1 MPDLE
6 EVRMQIARL
15 GTVDAGLGKRV
26 IAALPSILWE
36 HETITGAVSGAL
48 DNRVGMLVATD
59 RRLIFLDKKMLG
71 GLKVEDFPYQNIT
84 SISYELG
91 MMFGTIRIFASGN
104 RAEISMVPKALAQGF
119 AEKVRNRIS
128 GGSGSGQA
136 PAPSPA
142 APTPS
147 AVVGFN
153 GEPGSGL
160 IDQLERLG
168 ALKGQGLLTDEEFTA
183 AKARLLV

>member
-15 GTVDAGLGKRV
+15 GTVDAGLGKRE

-36 HETITGAVSGAL
+36 HETITSAVSGAL

-128 GGSGSGQA
+128 GGSGAGQTPA
-136 PAPSPA
+136 PAA
-142 APTPS
+142 ASAPQ
-147 AVVGFN
+147 AVVGLK
-153 GEPGSGL
+153 GEAGSGL

>member
-15 GTVDAGLGKRV
+15 GTVDAGLGKRE

-36 HETITGAVSGAL
+36 HETITSAVSGAL

-59 RRLIFLDKKMLG
+59 RRLIFLDKKMMG

-128 GGSGSGQA
+128 GGSGAEQALAPAA
-136 PAPSPA
+136 PAPL
-142 APTPS
+142 
-147 AVVGFN
+147 AVVGLK
-153 GEPGSGL
+153 GEAGSGL

>member
-1 MPDLE
+1 MPSLE
-6 EVRMQIARL
+6 EVRMQIGRL
-15 GTVDAGLGKRV
+15 GTVDAGLGKRE
-26 IAALPSILWE
+26 ISALPSILWE

-91 MMFGTIRIFASGN
+91 LMFGTIRIFASGN
-104 RAEISMVPKALAQGF
+104 RAEISMVPKGLAQGF

-128 GGSGSGQA
+128 GGGAAKEASETLSNAA
-136 PAPSPA
+136 PAPTA
-142 APTPS
+142 F
-147 AVVGFN
+147 VN
-153 GEPGSGL
+153 GPGSPDL
-160 IDQLERLG
+160 IDHLERLG
-168 ALKGQGLLTDEEFTA
+168 ALRAQGLLTDEEFTA
-183 AKARLLV
+183 AKARLLA